1 MNSLSLINAIPVFLL
16 ILARLTSF
24 LVTMPI
30 FSYRTIPA
38 PVKIGLAAVLALL
51 VDVTLFENQAVPLD
65 GRFVLLILK
74 EVLVG
79 LTMGFVAGIIT
90 YAVQLAGAFIDM
102 QMGFAIAN
110 VISPESGVPTP
121 LTGQFLYVLQL
132 LFFLGVNAH
141 HMLINGILSSFQ
153 LIPLNSLG
161 IAFNSGNTAE
171 FVAQIT
177 AQMFLIAAQLAMPIV
192 GCLFLVDIAVGL
204 VARTVPQVNVFVVGL
219 PLKVLAGFAVMLVVF
234 PSLIGLF
241 RIIFESMTSI
251 FNNFMHLLGS

>member
-1 MNSLSLINAIPVFLL
+1 LSLVNAIPLFLL
-16 ILARLTSF
+16 ILARMTSF
-24 LVTMPI
+24 IVTMPI

-51 VDVTLFENQAVPLD
+51 VDVTLLNGQSVPLD
-65 GRFVLLILK
+65 GRFILLLLK

-102 QMGFAIAN
+102 QIGFAIAN

-141 HMLINGILSSFQ
+141 HMLINGVLYSFQ
-153 LIPLNSLG
+153 LIPVNELG
-161 IAFNSGNTAE
+161 VAFGSGSTAE
-171 FVAQIT
+171 FVSRVT
-177 AQMFLIAAQLAMPIV
+177 AQMFLISAQLAIPIV
-192 GCLFLVDIAVGL
+192 GCLFLVDVAVGL
-204 VARTVPQVNVFVVGL
+204 VARTVPQINVFVVGL
-219 PLKVLAGFAVMLVVF
+219 PLKLLVGFAVMLVVF
-234 PSLIGLF
+234 PALIGLF
-241 RIIFESMTSI
+241 QIIFESMTSI
-251 FNNFMHLLGS
+251 FSDFMRLLGS